1 MLHWFDEKTDAPLEV
16 TADFHWPPTATW
28 IQVVTPTTAE
38 LDFVAKHLQVPD
50 YLFQDVSDE
59 DERPRLER
67 EGDIA
72 LIILKVPAPM
82 QADAELRFRTLPVG
96 LWLLPHQ
103 MVTASAQPWRF
114 GMNCADNASGARHCT
129 YGGCWRRFFRPS
141 PGTICAPCASSTPK
155 SPPPKKYCATPRITT
170 SFSAPRP

>member
-1 MLHWFDEKTDAPLEV
+1 MLHWFNEKTDAELKV
-16 TADFHWPPTATW
+16 AADFQWPPTATW
-28 IQVVTPTTAE
+28 IQVVAPTAAE

-96 LWLLPHQ
+96 LWL
-103 MVTASAQPWRF
+103 
-114 GMNCADNASGARHCT
+114 
-129 YGGCWRRFFRPS
+129 
-141 PGTICAPCASSTPK
+141 
-155 SPPPKKYCATPRITT
+155 
-170 SFSAPRP
+170 